1 MLGSDVPERCEPL
14 SAYWRR
20 GTDHGRNSTVGWIST
35 VRVLG
40 DIFNLQGFFVWH
52 LIMAVAMCAVW
63 LILFSLTILAF
74 WKGKIFLA
82 KDEDVWKDTIVPPEE
97 NTESDVEKGPR
108 F

>member
-1 MLGSDVPERCEPL
+1 MAIIMCS
-14 SAYWRR
+14 
-20 GTDHGRNSTVGWIST
+20 
-35 VRVLG
+35 
-40 DIFNLQGFFVWH
+40 VWT
-52 LIMAVAMCAVW
+52 
-63 LILFSLTILAF
+63 ILFFLTILAF

>member
-1 MLGSDVPERCEPL
+1 MADIS
-14 SAYWRR
+14 
-20 GTDHGRNSTVGWIST
+20 VGWIST